1 MPDDSLMDFIMDQ
14 LSPLLPGLR
23 ARRMFSGYGFY
34 QADHFFGILWRGRFY
49 LLTNDK
55 SRRDFVERGMGPF
68 TYESGKKIVSLK
80 YFEVPADV
88 LEKRDELFAWSQT
101 AIRISARRDKKP
113 KKARVKSKAR
123 SRR

>member
-1 MPDDSLMDFIMDQ
+1 
-14 LSPLLPGLR
+14 
-23 ARRMFSGYGFY
+23 
-34 QADHFFGILWRGRFY
+34 
-49 LLTNDK
+49 
-55 SRRDFVERGMGPF
+55 MGPF
-68 TYESGKKIVSLK
+68 TYESGKKIVSIR

-88 LEKRDELFAWSQT
+88 LEERDELFAWSQT